1 MSTLTPFKR
10 AALGLSVAAAATLA
24 VVPGAAH
31 AYRSYS
37 TAGCF
42 VETDYI
48 GDYIWSLG
56 IGNQSHDLGAR
67 PRTIRCNII
76 DDNSTTSGTTT
87 NNVAWRPNVSAIY
100 VTGYDGNNGTSDG
113 YNVQASVCYV
123 WYDGLGSSCSVAKPL
138 RPTTDVTFTGP
149 FRSALDAAQVNKLKE
164 AFQGDSS
171 FLQIQIPQQ
180 GPLGNSIIYG
190 YATY

>member
-24 VVPGAAH
+24 VVPGAAQ

-67 PRTIRCNII
+67 PRTIRCNVI

-87 NNVAWRPNVSAIY
+87 NNVAWRPNVSSIY

-123 WYDGLGSSCSVAKPL
+123 WYDGMSSSCSVAKAL

>member
-1 MSTLTPFKR
+1 MKTLTPFKR
-10 AALGLSVAAAATLA
+10 AALGLSAAAALA
-24 VVPGAAH
+24 IVPSAAE

-56 IGNQSHDLGAR
+56 IGNQSRDIGAR
-67 PRTIRCNII
+67 ARTIRCNII
-76 DDNSTTSGTTT
+76 DDNSTASGTTT

-100 VTGYDGNNGTSDG
+100 VTGYDGNNGTNDG

-123 WYDGLGSSCSVAKPL
+123 WYDGLSSSCSPAKAL

-164 AFQGDSS
+164 AYQGDSS